1 MCKKQN
7 KKSKISA
14 NLVESLLE
22 LAITITCFTIG
33 ILVLWL
39 FGVNTNWIA
48 TNVELALLIGCIA
61 FILLLMVARLIIIGV
76 KKLIHRNK
84 NDVDN
89 NQPQP

>member
-22 LAITITCFTIG
+22 LAITITSFAIG

-39 FGVNTNWIA
+39 FGVNTNWIV

-61 FILLLMVARLIIIGV
+61 FILLLMVVRLIIIGV
-76 KKLIHRNK
+76 KKLIHRNR